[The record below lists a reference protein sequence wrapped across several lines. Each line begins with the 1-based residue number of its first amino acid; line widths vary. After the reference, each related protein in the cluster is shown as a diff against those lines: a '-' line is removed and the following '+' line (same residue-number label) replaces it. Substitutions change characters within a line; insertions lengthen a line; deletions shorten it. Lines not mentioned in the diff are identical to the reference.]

1 MFYLL
6 PSAVLAALGFMFWMA
21 AFRLRADR
29 VKFAREVARAKFRY
43 RPANLARFLLGRSFA
58 IPDDPPDWERRL
70 VSSLRRVPGPTT
82 DA

>member
-6 PSAVLAALGFMFWMA
+6 PSAVLAALGFMFWKV
-21 AFRLRADR
+21 AFRLRSDR
-29 VKFAREVARAKFRY
+29 VKYAREETRARFRY

-58 IPDDPPDWERRL
+58 VPNDPPDWERRL
-70 VSSLRRVPGPTT
+70 VSSLRGLPSET